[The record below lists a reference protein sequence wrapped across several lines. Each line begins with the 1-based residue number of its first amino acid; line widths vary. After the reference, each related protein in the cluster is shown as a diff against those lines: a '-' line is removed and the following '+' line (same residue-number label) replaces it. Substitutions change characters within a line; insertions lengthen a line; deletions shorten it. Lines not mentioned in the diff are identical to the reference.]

1 MTNKFYT
8 QQQID
13 QQASIIGQRLRGISA
28 DLTEYIDSSGMTTE
42 ERQKLATLES
52 SKFLGTFLSSDEIP
66 LDKAVAGSYADV
78 DAGPEDFV
86 QRWIFD
92 VDSSVFVQATSL
104 NGGGDTAS
112 TVKMKYESNL
122 NTNAFTDSHKSIL
135 EALQGLA
142 PAASIESFLEAFN
155 LAMGTTAAAQA
166 SVLNLLS
173 SETNYANI
181 AFHAEYQ
188 VNDEPWVTRTFNG
201 TAEETPD
208 SAMDKFLDTVT
219 QATSESYTTDLTG
232 VVEVSDA
239 PLIINYGNSW
249 IYKEDPSFPGGV
261 ELPITFLTEKDWET
275 GSYSISG
282 VSPTSDN
289 LDTVEKDKVTVLR
302 FRPSIHDSIDLIQ
315 DRFGGEVEVTSTA
328 KAYFMGE

>member
-1 MTNKFYT
+1 MNTYYT
-8 QQQID
+8 KEQMD
-13 QQASIIGQRLRGISA
+13 FLAEEIGKRLKQ
-28 DLTEYIDSSGMTTE
+28 TSSQETI
-42 ERQKLATLES
+42 KL
-52 SKFLGTFLSSDEIP
+52 
-66 LDKAVAGSYADV
+66 
-78 DAGPEDFV
+78 
-86 QRWIFD
+86 
-92 VDSSVFVQATSL
+92 
-104 NGGGDTAS
+104 
-112 TVKMKYESNL
+112 KYESNP
-122 NTNAFTDSHKSIL
+122 NTNAFTDNHKTTL

-142 PAASIESFLEAFN
+142 PATSIESFLEAFN
-155 LAMGTTAAAQA
+155 LAMSTTAAAQA

-173 SETNYANI
+173 SETNYANT

-201 TAEETPD
+201 TAEETPET
-208 SAMDKFLDTVT
+208 AMDKFLDTVT

-239 PLIINYGNSW
+239 PLIINFGNSW
-249 IYKEDPSFPGGV
+249 IYKEDPSFPEGV
-261 ELPITFLTEKDWET
+261 ELPITFLIVKDWET

-328 KAYFMGE
+328 KAYFMGM